1 MRVHVSEF
9 GTDWGRK
16 LANTVLHMRDIL
28 FDWNGVPHRVY
39 LSQMHPFV
47 EDGST
52 RCTFRDRLCLNVL
65 TSLNDGT
72 PLGEYCTE
80 VRDHVI
86 RDLFKSM
93 GLQSVF
99 DATNL
104 HHMQVVSSFHNAH
117 CQAPLTWDDGRSL
130 NTIVIA
136 IPLNTCGALRYVS
149 PTQVDVYGHRANFSP
164 EVKVGQVVV

>member
-1 MRVHVSEF
+1 M
-9 GTDWGRK
+9 
-16 LANTVLHMRDIL
+16 
-28 FDWNGVPHRVY
+28 
-39 LSQMHPFV
+39 
-47 EDGST
+47 
-52 RCTFRDRLCLNVL
+52 CLNVL

-72 PLGEYCTE
+72 PLGQYCTD
-80 VRDHVI
+80 VRDHV

-93 GLQSVF
+93 GLQCVF
-99 DATNL
+99 AATNL

-164 EVKVGQVVV
+164 EVKVGQVVVSIGVPLYLTRYPCADRNMLVTNILILVLSTTSTLFAPFTEPCFRP